1 MSPGG
6 VGEWQQEWLWMDAAD
21 RSSAGETDTVAALEL
36 DTPGH
41 RRDTVAQVLCQLY
54 ASVVS

>member
-1 MSPGG
+1 MRESRMHRMSPGG

-21 RSSAGETDTVAALEL
+21 RSSAGEKDTVAALEL

-41 RRDTVAQVLCQLY
+41 RRDAVAQV
-54 ASVVS
+54 